1 MMIIMS
7 SLRFQI
13 AALQLWIPSM
23 SSEFQIA
30 ALQPLLIEN
39 KILFENIMNIYMKG
53 KLNLH
58 IYNLKIL
65 IPHLNK
71 TMKLVTFSIM
81 KGTYL

>member
-7 SLRFQI
+7 SLKFQI
-13 AALQLWIPSM
+13 AALQLWIRSM

-30 ALQPLLIEN
+30 ALQLLLIES
-39 KILFENIMNIYMKG
+39 KIFENIMNIYMKG

-58 IYNLKIL
+58 IYNLKVL
-65 IPHLNK
+65 VPHLNK